1 MYFYYVQNIRESKK
15 THLFAQPFCYTE
27 GSTSTQVLS
36 QRFLFRNGHVER
48 SFVHVAV

>member
-1 MYFYYVQNIRESKK
+1 MYFYYVQNIGSQKK
-15 THLFAQPFCYTE
+15 TQFIC
-27 GSTSTQVLS
+27 STLLLHRRSTPGVLS

>member
-15 THLFAQPFCYTE
+15 TQFICSTLLLPYTE
-27 GSTSTQVLS
+27 GTPQVLS

>member
-1 MYFYYVQNIRESKK
+1 MCKTYGSQKK
-15 THLFAQPFCYTE
+15 LNLFAQPFCYCYTE
-27 GSTSTQVLS
+27 GPPQVLS